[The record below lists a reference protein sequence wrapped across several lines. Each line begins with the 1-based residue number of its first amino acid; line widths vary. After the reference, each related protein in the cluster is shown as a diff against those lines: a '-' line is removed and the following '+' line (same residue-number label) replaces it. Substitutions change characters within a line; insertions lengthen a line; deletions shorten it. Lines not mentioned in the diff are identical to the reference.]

1 MIKWK
6 LKTASVNPDQ
16 NPNLEKKNE
25 GVSGGIH
32 GYCVQDIQEIMEYGF
47 LKVVVV
53 FQRIFTV
60 CCGLWI
66 MNSAFNI
73 S

>member
-1 MIKWK
+1 MCY
-6 LKTASVNPDQ
+6 LKINYSFKVTENASGK
-16 NPNLEKKNE
+16 KKNE

-32 GYCVQDIQEIMEYGF
+32 GYCVQDIQKIMEYGF

-60 CCGLWI
+60 CCGL
-66 MNSAFNI
+66 
-73 S
+73 